1 MISVTMMINFILD
14 LKHILEMPRKVTIAT
29 CSLSQWAMDFEG
41 NLRRILESV
50 RLAKELGG
58 NPLLL
63 LESFSFINK

>member
-14 LKHILEMPRKVTIAT
+14 LKHILKMPRKVTIAT